1 MVGSLFGSVDGQ
13 ERADALEPLIWY
25 VRNMYSLDTPHPIP
39 GMSRLSIP
47 DYNRAVE
54 IMKGLRAG
62 KPLEPEDEKPFLGLI
77 DVITRNLGSSANT
90 FPQIVVA
97 RKALG
102 LPKWN
107 HRMPLYEK
115 PSTRD
120 LWASLGK
127 DDLIPPKIRI

>member
-1 MVGSLFGSVDGQ
+1 
-13 ERADALEPLIWY
+13 
-25 VRNMYSLDTPHPIP
+25 MYSLDTPHPIP